1 MFNAY
6 FLLSEPAFLSVQS
19 SSFKNVC
26 FVLDVLKLGSD
37 VSNSCVSVILPQ
49 HLVGPFRWKVTV
61 YL

>member
-6 FLLSEPAFLSVQS
+6 FLLSEPAFPSVQS
-19 SSFKNVC
+19 SSFENVC

-37 VSNSCVSVILPQ
+37 VSNSCVAVILPQ
-49 HLVGPFRWKVTV
+49 HLVGPFHWKVTV